1 MAMRKKTMRLTDSER
16 EVLELL
22 WEEGRPLTSAEI
34 VKLSE
39 DKTWKASY
47 IHLMI
52 NSLLKKKVIEVAGFR
67 QTTKNYARTFAP
79 TMTREEFSIHT
90 LREENQLNAS
100 SLSLLFGALLEEDVD
115 REVID
120 ELSDMLRRKKEE
132 LEAEGDPDLK
142 S

>member
-1 MAMRKKTMRLTDSER
+1 MKKKNTRITGSER

-22 WEEGRPLTSAEI
+22 WEENQPLTSAEI
-34 VKLSE
+34 VKISE
-39 DKTWKASY
+39 HKTWKPSY

-52 NSLLKKKVIEVAGFR
+52 NSLLKKNVIQVAGFK
-67 QTTKNYARTFAP
+67 QTTKNYARTFTP
-79 TMTREEFSIHT
+79 TMTREEFSIRM

-115 REVID
+115 MDVID
-120 ELSDMLRRKKEE
+120 ELSDMLQKKKEE
-132 LEAEGDPDLK
+132 LEATDSGISQD

>member
-1 MAMRKKTMRLTDSER
+1 MKKRSRKLTGSER

-34 VKLSE
+34 VELSE
-39 DKTWKASY
+39 GKTWKPSY

-52 NSLLKKKVIEVAGFR
+52 NSLLKKEIIQVAGFR
-67 QTTKNYARTFAP
+67 QATKNYARTFAP

-115 REVID
+115 KELID
-120 ELSDMLRRKKEE
+120 ELSDMIRRKKDE
-132 LEAEGDPDLK
+132 LEAGE
-142 S
+142 

>member
-1 MAMRKKTMRLTDSER
+1 MKKKNTRITGSER

-22 WEEGRPLTSAEI
+22 WEENQPLTSAEI
-34 VKLSE
+34 VKISE
-39 DKTWKASY
+39 HKTWKPSY

-52 NSLLKKKVIEVAGFR
+52 NSLLKKNVIQVAGFK
-67 QTTKNYARTFAP
+67 QTTKNYARTFTP
-79 TMTREEFSIHT
+79 TMTREEFSIRM

-115 REVID
+115 RATID
-120 ELSDMLRRKKEE
+120 ELSDMLQKKKEE
-132 LEAEGDPDLK
+132 LEAADSGISQD

>member
-1 MAMRKKTMRLTDSER
+1 MKKKSRKLTDSER

-39 DKTWKASY
+39 GKTWKPSY

-52 NSLLKKKVIEVAGFR
+52 NSLLKKEIIQVAGFR
-67 QTTKNYARTFAP
+67 QATKNYARTFEP

-90 LREENQLNAS
+90 LREENRLNAS

-115 REVID
+115 KELID
-120 ELSDMLRRKKEE
+120 ELSDMIQRKKDE
-132 LEAEGDPDLK
+132 LEAGE
-142 S
+142 

>member
-1 MAMRKKTMRLTDSER
+1 MRKKTMRLTDSER

-132 LEAEGDPDLK
+132 LEAGGDPDLK

>member
-1 MAMRKKTMRLTDSER
+1 MKKKNTRITGSER

-22 WEEGRPLTSAEI
+22 WEENQPLTSAEI
-34 VKLSE
+34 VKISE
-39 DKTWKASY
+39 HKTWKPSY

-52 NSLLKKKVIEVAGFR
+52 NSLLKKNVIQVAGFK
-67 QTTKNYARTFAP
+67 QTTKNYARTFTP
-79 TMTREEFSIHT
+79 TMTREEFSIRM

-115 REVID
+115 IDVID
-120 ELSDMLRRKKEE
+120 ELSDMLQKKKEE
-132 LEAEGDPDLK
+132 LEAADSGADQD